1 MNWNRISIIGGSGTG
16 KTTLANELSKM
27 YNIPVTHIDG
37 IHHLENWQIR
47 DNDERDK
54 IILDIVEQEKWIIDG
69 TYKAT
74 LKPRLEKADIVI
86 WLDYS
91 TFTQIKG
98 ILKRWIKNRG
108 KERTEI
114 PGCKERMT
122 KEFFTYVLKYN
133 KEKRKFIVD
142 NMNGIDQNK
151 VIIFKKQKDLN
162 KWLKMQKESNINGKT
177 NSRIS

>member
-1 MNWNRISIIGGSGTG
+1 MNWNRIAIIGGSGTG
-16 KTTLANELSKM
+16 KTTLANQLSKI

-37 IHHLENWQIR
+37 IHHLANWQIR

-54 IILDIVEQEKWIIDG
+54 IILEIVEQEKWIIDG

-74 LKPRLEKADIVI
+74 LKARLEKSDLII

-91 TFTQIKG
+91 TTAQIKG
-98 ILKRWIKNRG
+98 ILKRWIKSAG
-108 KERTEI
+108 KEKPEI

-133 KEKRKFIVD
+133 KEKRHFIVD
-142 NMNGIDQNK
+142 NMEGIDQNK
-151 VIIFKKQKDLN
+151 VLIFKKQKDLN
-162 KWLKMQKESNINGKT
+162 KWLKNQKEKNIDAKSDT
-177 NSRIS
+177 RVF

>member
-1 MNWNRISIIGGSGTG
+1 MLGG
-16 KTTLANELSKM
+16 
-27 YNIPVTHIDG
+27 
-37 IHHLENWQIR
+37 R
-47 DNDERDK
+47 
-54 IILDIVEQEKWIIDG
+54 EK
-69 TYKAT
+69 
-74 LKPRLEKADIVI
+74 P
-86 WLDYS
+86 
-91 TFTQIKG
+91 
-98 ILKRWIKNRG
+98 
-108 KERTEI
+108 EI

-133 KEKRKFIVD
+133 KEKRHFIVD